1 MSASF
6 HHQKELVNTPS
17 CWYFPDS
24 RCMSCNNM
32 WIYSKLLKT
41 TRRVVGRPASVLCHC
56 HCASSAALCWY
67 PSTMSYTNLYN
78 LTLMTLS
85 RWACA
90 CQTLESTPPLSLEL
104 KRGHSAFAAILNHQP
119 IQKLQDKWKPV
130 CDVCPP
136 ISYDLLFP
144 RPCGRSPIA
153 FLSKLLRAKFN
164 ASLLYANSLT

>member
-6 HHQKELVNTPS
+6 YHQKELVNTPS

-119 IQKLQDKWKPV
+119 IARQMETSRWCLPTHFIW
-130 CDVCPP
+130 
-136 ISYDLLFP
+136 S
-144 RPCGRSPIA
+144 A
-153 FLSKLLRAKFN
+153 LSKALWKKSSCF
-164 ASLLYANSLT
+164 SFQVP